1 VSRLVSGLLVIT
13 AHPAEEVLIAGGTLA
28 ACAEAGAETGVVCLT
43 QGELGPIADPA
54 LASRET
60 LGEVRRGELAAACA
74 ELGVGFVE
82 CWEWPDGELDW
93 SDPDILISQ
102 LADVLEQVRPE
113 AVITVGSGGSR
124 YHPDHVAA
132 HSLVLDAVAALPSAP
147 VVYRA
152 ASPQWVMFEA
162 ASDRRRCGLL
172 DGLWEIE
179 PEPSGTDEL
188 DCYFKVGVERFAERK
203 RRALRAHRTQI
214 SAGSVFDT
222 DADVVRALIETEW
235 FTPVVG
241 NGWLEQVALGLGD
254 GWLEEAAART

>member
-1 VSRLVSGLLVIT
+1 
-13 AHPAEEVLIAGGTLA
+13 
-28 ACAEAGAETGVVCLT
+28 
-43 QGELGPIADPA
+43 
-54 LASRET
+54 
-60 LGEVRRGELAAACA
+60 
-74 ELGVGFVE
+74 
-82 CWEWPDGELDW
+82 
-93 SDPDILISQ
+93 
-102 LADVLEQVRPE
+102 
-113 AVITVGSGGSR
+113 
-124 YHPDHVAA
+124 
-132 HSLVLDAVAALPSAP
+132 
-147 VVYRA
+147 
-152 ASPQWVMFEA
+152 MFEA